1 MHNSGTTLHQGRD
14 YATPARVSG
23 LEREGLRY
31 TKGGTTLH
39 QGRDYATPR
48 PLFSTGTL
56 PYSSLGKVPVVCV
69 APNNKQLVFSYTRE
83 VFGCLAHA
91 STLHSSQCVTSQ
103 LKSEGFHPSEGPSS
117 TPPPSGTV
125 RHRVAESRIGFLP
138 PVHSP
143 FGACTQLPTITMDP
157 RAHPTPLIEVRGF
170 ATVFVLSNLNIDHQA
185 WW

>member
-14 YATPARVSG
+14 YATPAGLSG
-23 LEREGLRY
+23 LERGVLRY

-39 QGRDYATPR
+39 QGGYYATPM

-56 PYSSLGKVPVVCV
+56 PYSSLGKVPVACV
-69 APNNKQLVFSYTRE
+69 APNNKQIFSSNTRE

-91 STLHSSQCVTSQ
+91 SALHSSWCVTSQ

-138 PVHSP
+138 PVHSRASR
-143 FGACTQLPTITMDP
+143 ACTQLPTK
-157 RAHPTPLIEVRGF
+157 RWFLSLIHRC
-170 ATVFVLSNLNIDHQA
+170 
-185 WW
+185 

>member
-14 YATPARVSG
+14 YATPTGVSDLKIG
-23 LEREGLRY
+23 GLRY

-39 QGRDYATPR
+39 RGRDYATPR

-56 PYSSLGKVPVVCV
+56 PYSSLGKVPVACV
-69 APNNKQLVFSYTRE
+69 APNNIQISFSNTRE
-83 VFGCLAHA
+83 VFGCSAHA
-91 STLHSSQCVTSQ
+91 SALRSSRCSTSQ

-138 PVHSP
+138 PVHSRASR
-143 FGACTQLPTITMDP
+143 ACTQLPTKRWIL
-157 RAHPTPLIEVRGF
+157 PLIRRC
-170 ATVFVLSNLNIDHQA
+170 
-185 WW
+185 